1 MSAQVTPGT
10 VLVVDDDEDTSML
23 LGLLF
28 RRQGWIT
35 IMAGSLEQARVA
47 LATHEVTALLTDV
60 RLPDGSGAT
69 LLARGRPAHLRA
81 ALLMSGNGIGEQDG
95 RIACARDGFD
105 DYVCKPFD
113 AGALV
118 ARVATLLTPAV
129 ARSQ

>member
-1 MSAQVTPGT
+1 VNPGT

-28 RRQGWIT
+28 RRQGWVT
-35 IMAGSLEQARVA
+35 LVAGTLEQAQIA

-60 RLPDGSGAT
+60 RLPDGNGAT

-81 ALLMSGNGIGEQDG
+81 ALLMSGNGAGAG
-95 RIACARDGFD
+95 ARRLACARDGFD

-113 AGALV
+113 AGTLV
-118 ARVATLLTPAV
+118 ARVATLTAPAA